1 MILTFIVLSL
11 FYSTTF
17 MSICTGIWKIPAILL
32 KPNSMGLKM
41 DNPLSKASADWLRVG
56 PENGKAIPQIY
67 ICEISKKEDN
77 SRRWLWKWT
86 LVLDSVS
93 FELFIRYNCPSLRF
107 AAEPTAAQELPKDPW
122 VVTLPPGDRK
132 QLQQNSLQSCSFC
145 TKVWTYKKQKAIR
158 SSAGSS

>member
-1 MILTFIVLSL
+1 MCKHSQPLMILTFIVLSL

-93 FELFIRYNCPSLRF
+93 FLTLYTLQLPFSTVCCRTNSSTRVAQRPMGCD
-107 AAEPTAAQELPKDPW
+107 TAPRWQKTA
-122 VVTLPPGDRK
+122 TTK
-132 QLQQNSLQSCSFC
+132 QPAKL
-145 TKVWTYKKQKAIR
+145 
-158 SSAGSS
+158 